1 MDIVARAKN
10 ICLTPGTEW
19 PVIAGENT
27 PAGTLITGYVLP
39 LAAIGAVAGFI
50 GGSIIGRSLPFVGY
64 YRISI
69 VSGLGLAVFTLVMAV
84 ALVFILSFI
93 IDALAPTFGGQK
105 DRAQAL
111 KLAAY
116 CYTPAWVAGVLQIL
130 PMLGILGVLA
140 GLYGIYLLYLGLPV
154 LMKNP
159 PDKSIPYT
167 AVIVV
172 IAIVVTFIMMAV
184 GGLVVGAGA
193 LGGAMM
199 SGGAPSAS
207 DVQFDP
213 DSPLGRLQALGQQM
227 EQSAAKMDEAEKSG
241 DPAAQAAAAMEGL
254 GTLLGGGRRVEPLAL
269 DQLKPFAPES
279 LVGLAMV
286 DSSSERSGIASL
298 MVSRV
303 EATYGDGSGRQIEL
317 EILDTGG
324 VAGMMGLASWIGVQG
339 EREDSSGSER
349 TYRDGGRL
357 IHEKAS
363 KSGGGNEFGVVLGE
377 RFVVSVKSSS
387 VDFPGLKAAAATLDL
402 ARLESM
408 KDAGVER

>member
-19 PVIAGENT
+19 PAIAAESTATG
-27 PAGTLITGYVLP
+27 ALITGYVLP

-64 YRISI
+64 YRVPI
-69 VSGLGLAVFTLVMAV
+69 VSGLVLAIFMLVMAV
-84 ALVFILSFI
+84 AMVFILSFI

-111 KLAAY
+111 KLAVY
-116 CYTPAWVAGVLQIL
+116 SYTPAWVAGVLQIL
-130 PMLGILGVLA
+130 PLLGILGVLA

-159 PDKSIPYT
+159 ADKSIPYT
-167 AVIVV
+167 AVVVV
-172 IAIVVTFIMMAV
+172 IAIVVTFIMMAI

-199 SGGAPSAS
+199 SGGTSSSS
-207 DVQFDP
+207 DVQVDP
-213 DSPLGRLQALGQQM
+213 DSPLGRLQALGEQM

-279 LVGLAMV
+279 LGGLAVV
-286 DSSSERSGIASL
+286 DSSAERTGIASL
-298 MVSRV
+298 MVARV
-303 EATYGDGSGRQIEL
+303 ETTYGDGSGREIEL

-324 VAGMMGLASWIGVQG
+324 VAGMMGLASWVGVQG
-339 EREDSSGSER
+339 ERENSSGSER
-349 TYRDGGRL
+349 TYRDSGRL
-357 IHEKAS
+357 IHEKVS
-363 KSGGGNEFGVVLGE
+363 RTGGDNEFGVVLGE
-377 RFVVSVKSSS
+377 RFIVSAKSSS
-387 VDFPGLKAAAATLDL
+387 VDLPGLKAAVATLDL
-402 ARLESM
+402 ARLESL
-408 KDAGVER
+408 KDAGVQR